1 MRLLPP
7 SCGDSSKKYRRSADR
22 KAESAEKQNMP
33 ERISRVFL
41 ITICILAFCA
51 PHPSSAAL
59 SGGEDILGIWEV
71 EEGDGRIEIFRCAD
85 KFCGRIAWQKEPCY
99 PADDRGGMGGK
110 PLLDRENP
118 KKELRGRQ
126 QLGLT
131 IMEGYTFRGNNL
143 WDDGTIYNPEDGRT
157 YKSRLNLKSRDR
169 LQLRAFIG
177 ISLLGGSTVWKRVN

>member
-1 MRLLPP
+1 
-7 SCGDSSKKYRRSADR
+7 
-22 KAESAEKQNMP
+22 MP
-33 ERISRVFL
+33 KRFFL
-41 ITICILAFCA
+41 ITIFILAFCA
-51 PHPSSAAL
+51 PHHASA
-59 SGGEDILGIWEV
+59 SFTDGGDILGTWEV

-85 KFCGRIAWQKEPCY
+85 KFCGRIAWQKEPHY
-99 PADDRGGMGGK
+99 PIDDKGGMGGK

-126 QLGLT
+126 QLGLV
-131 IMEGYTFRGNNL
+131 IMEGYTFRGNNF

-157 YKSRLNLKSRDR
+157 YKSRLALKSRDR

>member
-1 MRLLPP
+1 MPKRIFRL
-7 SCGDSSKKYRRSADR
+7 
-22 KAESAEKQNMP
+22 
-33 ERISRVFL
+33 FL
-41 ITICILAFCA
+41 IIICILAFFT
-51 PHPSSAAL
+51 PHSSSAAF
-59 SGGEDILGIWEV
+59 SDGGDILGLWEV
-71 EEGDGRIEIFRCAD
+71 EEGDGRIEIFSCAD

-99 PADDRGGMGGK
+99 PIGDKGGMGGK

-126 QLGLT
+126 QLGLV

-157 YKSRLNLKSRDR
+157 YKSRLSMKSRDR

-177 ISLLGGSTVWKRVN
+177 ISLLGGSTLCKRVN

>member
-1 MRLLPP
+1 MRFF
-7 SCGDSSKKYRRSADR
+7 
-22 KAESAEKQNMP
+22 
-33 ERISRVFL
+33 IFFL
-41 ITICILAFCA
+41 INICILAFSA
-51 PHPSSAAL
+51 PHPSSAAF
-59 SGGEDILGIWEV
+59 SDGGDILGLWEV

-85 KFCGRIAWQKEPCY
+85 KFCGRIAWQKEPSY
-99 PADDRGGMGGK
+99 PIGDKGGMAGK

-126 QLGLT
+126 QLGLV
-131 IMEGYTFRGNNL
+131 IMEGYAFRGNNL

-157 YKSRLNLKSRDR
+157 YKSRIFLKNRDR